1 MKKKI
6 FYIAAIVICLAI
18 LSGGTLAYYNASD
31 TARNVITSG
40 KVELVLLEQ
49 QRVGDQ
55 VTPYPAQPVSV
66 MPGKTV
72 SKIVSVR
79 NDAQPAWIRVSY
91 TVTVYDA
98 DGNKK
103 EIPAEEQD
111 AAIIIEPDST
121 NWFYR
126 DGWWYYSAA
135 LATGETTRP
144 LFDEVR
150 FSATNMDNQ
159 YQRCSIVIDVTAQG
173 VQRANNGET
182 ALEAL
187 GWPES

>member
-18 LSGGTLAYYNASD
+18 LSGGTLAYYNASG

-98 DGNKK
+98 DGNKM

-135 LATGETTRP
+135 LAKGETTRP
-144 LFDEVR
+144 LFEEVR

-159 YQRCSIVIDVTAQG
+159 YQRCSIAIDVTAQG

-182 ALEAL
+182 ALDAL

>member
-40 KVELVLLEQ
+40 KVDLVLLNQ

-55 VTPYPAQPVSV
+55 LNPYPTQPISI
-66 MPGKTV
+66 MPGRTV
-72 SKIVSVR
+72 SKIISVR

-98 DGNKK
+98 NGNKM
-103 EIPAEEQD
+103 EIPAEEL
-111 AAIIIEPDST
+111 ASVIIIEPDST
-121 NWFYR
+121 NWLYH
-126 DGWWYYSAA
+126 DGWWYYSAP
-135 LATGETTRP
+135 LAVGEITSP
-144 LFDEVR
+144 LFEEVR
-150 FSATNMDNQ
+150 FSATNMGNQ
-159 YQRCSIVIDVTAQG
+159 YQRCTMLVDVTAQG
-173 VQRANNGET
+173 VQQANNGET
-182 ALEAL
+182 AMEAM